1 MNVNQP
7 TFNAYMRYC
16 TDYNIVQDAFFHE
29 KSLPVQRS
37 VTPHYLGTSVV
48 KTASQN
54 ASPLRNSVPV
64 QAGDRWQLH
73 PAPSI
78 PRKVQT
84 IRDPAV
90 WAKYSHGDGH
100 VVELGAGGDVFLMRS
115 PSKSVVGGRYGGSLP
130 VAAWRH
136 YEGENQQLDRRY
148 TERTPAPDSIY
159 VAQPSTTINRTPCP
173 TTGDSNASLDA
184 DTRGIS
190 RYSDRNEQLS
200 LLPRQAKPVL
210 NRPPL
215 PESITPAGYTMG
227 MSRCEQPAG
236 IYEPIQILPFVIVG
250 SNQTA
255 EAHKNN
261 ALLSLNIT
269 SLLNCCSCNFEPP
282 AAFPYTQVSRH
293 PW

>member
-1 MNVNQP
+1 MNQP

-16 TDYNIVQDAFFHE
+16 TDYNIFQDAFFHE

-37 VTPHYLGTSVV
+37 VTPHYFGTSVV
-48 KTASQN
+48 ETASHN

-64 QAGDRWQLH
+64 QAGDRWQLL

-159 VAQPSTTINRTPCP
+159 VAQPPTTITRTPCP
-173 TTGDSNASLDA
+173 TTRDSNASLDA